1 MQVNEPQQVLAS
13 TQPCV
18 QVHSPTSAHA
28 HDESSGYE
36 GLGEVVHATAA
47 IGIVSIVISIPIA
60 AVAAKALLCRWLSS
74 PVAAVRG
81 WSIILASVSVSAW
94 ARSSVRLQIFIK
106 GALLL
111 LSYIRSLQARDLTAL
126 ASTEDIPS
134 TTKIR
139 SAPLIDK
146 SCGPRASS
154 VLLPVVLG
162 CYPHCAASSSMY
174 TAKCLLLRH
183 LARAPCANNGACCP
197 AAACTSQRKMQ

>member
-106 GALLL
+106 RALFAVKLHQVPASSRPDSTGFHRRHTQHYKDPERTSHRQVVWTSCLFCPPACRTGL
-111 LSYIRSLQARDLTAL
+111 LSSLC
-126 ASTEDIPS
+126 SF
-134 TTKIR
+134 
-139 SAPLIDK
+139 
-146 SCGPRASS
+146 
-154 VLLPVVLG
+154 
-162 CYPHCAASSSMY
+162 
-174 TAKCLLLRH
+174 
-183 LARAPCANNGACCP
+183 
-197 AAACTSQRKMQ
+197 